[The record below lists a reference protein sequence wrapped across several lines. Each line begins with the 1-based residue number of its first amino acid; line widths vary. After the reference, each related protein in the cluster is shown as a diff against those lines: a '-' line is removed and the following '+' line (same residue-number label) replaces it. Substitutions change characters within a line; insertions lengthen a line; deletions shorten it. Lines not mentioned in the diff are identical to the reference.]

1 MRYALFPVAAVLLL
15 GCLLNFVF
23 GQSDS
28 KTAKAIL
35 EAKCITCHGDLR
47 TSDLDLRERGAIL
60 KGGKRGPAVVPG
72 NAEASL
78 LYKAVKREG
87 ELQMPPGKTG
97 LIPSEVSALRD
108 WINAGAPW
116 ESTTTTSGTAPSW
129 WSFRKPVRPIVP
141 AVKNAALVR
150 NPIDSFIL
158 AKLEQK
164 GLRPAPE
171 ADRRTLVRRAYFDLH
186 GLPPT
191 PEQVEQFV
199 NDQAGDAYEKLVER
213 LLASPRYGE
222 RWGRYWLDLVRYA
235 DTSGFE
241 TDHFFITAWRYR
253 DWVIK
258 SFNDDKPYDTFVQE
272 QIAADELWSTNM
284 DLEGTLKLPK
294 EKEENVTRRIGTSLF
309 TLGSFPIEF
318 TYYGD
323 QFRAEWQ
330 ADAVDTVGGAFLGL
344 TVGCARCHDHKFD
357 PISQRDY
364 YRMTAL
370 FAGSGEREIPLGS
383 LFDIQTASRNF
394 PLLAQAQVLKQMAG
408 RGRRGGGRG
417 GAGRQQ
423 QQAQADQVDP
433 VEGEAAA
440 TPARGNPPDPQR
452 AALLQQLGEAYL
464 RAPERM
470 PTANVLAHEE
480 IVPDTHILIRGDF
493 KKKGEKV
500 EPGFLSALNPG
511 PPITEPKDILFVP
524 QRRKALALW
533 LTSPDHPLLAR
544 VMANRIWQ
552 GHFGK
557 GLVTTPNDFGRQGEP
572 PTHPELLDWLAVEFP
587 GRGWSIKQ
595 MHRLIMLSNTYRS
608 SSIADEISLEKD
620 PENRY
625 LSHMNRRRLD
635 GDAIRDTV
643 LAVAGSLNLKMGGVG
658 VIPPLTREELQAA
671 RMPQLWPTN
680 PDPNEHTRRSI
691 YLQMKRSL
699 TLPMLQIFD
708 APDTATSCPRRE
720 SSTVAPQALALMN
733 GESSVAQA
741 ALYAARIK
749 KQAGESPEASVEA
762 GWRLALGRPPSVEE
776 RQTALDYLR
785 RNSLERLCLLMF
797 NMSEFIYVD

>member
-1 MRYALFPVAAVLLL
+1 MSLLTVAVLWAL
-15 GCLLNFVF
+15 VVPVY
-23 GQSDS
+23 GQTS
-28 KTAKAIL
+28 ARAIV
-35 EAKCITCHGDLR
+35 EAKCVVCHGASVQM
-47 TSDLDLRERGAIL
+47 SDLDLRETATIL

-72 NAEASL
+72 KAEESL

-87 ELQMPPGKTG
+87 ELQMPPGKVALT
-97 LIPSEVSALRD
+97 PAEVAILRD
-108 WINAGAPW
+108 WINAGARLD
-116 ESTTTTSGTAPSW
+116 PSPQPLGASATW
-129 WSFRKPVRPIVP
+129 WSFRKPVRPTVP
-141 AVKNAALVR
+141 TVKNAAAVR
-150 NPIDSFIL
+150 NPVDAFIL
-158 AKLEQK
+158 AKLEQQ
-164 GLRPAPE
+164 GLTLSGPAEP
-171 ADRRTLVRRAYFDLH
+171 RTLVRRAYFDLH

-199 NDQAGDAYEKLVER
+199 SDRSSDAYEKLIER

-272 QIAADELWSTNM
+272 QIAADELWSTNV

-294 EKEENVTRRIGTSLF
+294 EKEENLNRRIGTALF

-330 ADAVDTVGGAFLGL
+330 ADAVDTVGAAFLGL

-357 PISQRDY
+357 PITQRDY

-370 FAGSGEREIPLGS
+370 FAGSAEREIPLGS
-383 LFDIQTASRNF
+383 LFDIQTSTRNF
-394 PLLAQAQVLKQMAG
+394 PLLAHAEAMKRMA
-408 RGRRGGGRG
+408 RRAGQGRG
-417 GAGRQQ
+417 GRAAQTQENDGMGVDAPPP
-423 QQAQADQVDP
+423 QAP
-433 VEGEAAA
+433 RGAA
-440 TPARGNPPDPQR
+440 PDSQR
-452 AALLQQLGEAYL
+452 AAMMQRLGEAYL
-464 RAPERM
+464 RAPERP

-480 IVPDTHILIRGDF
+480 VVPDTHILNRGDF

-500 EPGFLSALNPG
+500 TPGYLSALNPG
-511 PPITEPKDILFVP
+511 PPIEEPTEFLFVP

-533 LTSPDHPLLAR
+533 LTSPDQPLLAR
-544 VMANRIWQ
+544 VMVNRIWQ

-557 GLVTTPNDFGRQGEP
+557 GTVGTPNDFGRQGDL
-572 PTHPELLDWLAVEFP
+572 PTHPELLDWLAVEFAE
-587 GRGWSIKQ
+587 RGWSIKQ
-595 MHRLIMLSNTYRS
+595 MHRTIMLSNTYRAS
-608 SSIADEISLEKD
+608 SVASPESLQND

-625 LSHMNRRRLD
+625 LSRMNRRRLD

-643 LAVAGSLNLKMGGVG
+643 LAVAGTLNLRMGGVG
-658 VIPPLTREELQAA
+658 VIPPLTREELLAA
-671 RMPQLWPTN
+671 RMPNLWPAN
-680 PDPNEHTRRSI
+680 PDPAEHMRRSI

-708 APDTATSCPRRE
+708 APDTATSCARRE
-720 SSTVAPQALALMN
+720 TSTVAPQALAMMN
-733 GESSVAQA
+733 SEFSSTQA
-741 ALYAARIK
+741 NQFAARILK
-749 KQAGESPEASVEA
+749 HAGADKPEAAVEA
-762 GWRLALGRPPSVEE
+762 GWRVAFGRPPSAEE
-776 RQTALDYLR
+776 RATALEYLQ
-785 RNSLERLCLLMF
+785 RNSLPRLCLLMF
-797 NMSEFIYVD
+797 NMSEFIYAD